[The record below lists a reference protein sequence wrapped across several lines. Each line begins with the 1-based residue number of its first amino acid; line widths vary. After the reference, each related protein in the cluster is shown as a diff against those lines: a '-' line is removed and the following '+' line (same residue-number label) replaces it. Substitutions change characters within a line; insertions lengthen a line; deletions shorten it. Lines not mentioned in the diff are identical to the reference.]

1 MQPSAV
7 ASLPQWLVT
16 EPMPLEP
23 SVRRRI
29 AYHES
34 AHGAVGLRLNIP
46 FAYLEIA
53 EDSVAG
59 TTTGRMLAGPPRPAT
74 FG

>member
-1 MQPSAV
+1 
-7 ASLPQWLVT
+7 
-16 EPMPLEP
+16 
-23 SVRRRI
+23 VRRRI

-34 AHGAVGLRLNIP
+34 AHGAVALRLNIP

-59 TTTGRMLAGPPRPAT
+59 TTSGRMLAEPSRPAT